1 MADNIKQMKL
11 DLANKIHAIS
21 SSIGDNALLYF
32 HTEGGYETNLC
43 FDINNMFDLLSD
55 WKTIKRGEEQNG

>member
-11 DLANKIHAIS
+11 DLANSIHSIS

-32 HTEGGYETNLC
+32 HTDGQYENFLNE
-43 FDINNMFDLLSD
+43 DIDRMLDVLKK
-55 WKTIKRGEEQNG
+55 WKDIAKEKDNG

>member
-11 DLANKIHAIS
+11 DLANSIHSIS

-32 HTEGGYETNLC
+32 HTDGGYEDFLN
-43 FDINNMFDLLSD
+43 DNINNMFDLLSD